1 MRCLVERVV
10 SATLKTPEKKA
21 HIDRG
26 LLVYVGFKPGDTE
39 ADVRSMA
46 QKLLGLRIFEDAN
59 GKMNLALDAVKGSVL
74 LVPAFTLY
82 ADANTSRRPNLSGAL
97 AYDEARALFEAMVDM
112 LNDQVSLETGVFGAD
127 MQVNAINDG
136 PITLILESA
145 S

>member
-1 MRCLVERVV
+1 MRCLVERVL

-26 LLVYVGFKPGDTE
+26 LLVYVGFKPGDTQE
-39 ADVRSMA
+39 DVRTMA
-46 QKLLGLRIFEDAN
+46 QKLLGLRIFEDAT
-59 GKMNLALDAVKGSVL
+59 GKMNLDLDAVNGRLL

-97 AYDEARALFEAMVDM
+97 AYTDARALFDMMVET
-112 LNDQVSLETGVFGAD
+112 LTDQVSLETGVFGAD

-136 PITLILESA
+136 PITLILEA
-145 S
+145 SS